1 MLLTHE
7 AGVVKAKPPS
17 PPPIP
22 RPIYRERERE
32 RGRETDIDISLSKNR
47 TEVEIYRSSS
57 RSRSRPRHRDNE
69 LVVQDTRRR
78 RAHSAAPVYSPT
90 EEEGEYI
97 TRKIDS
103 RGYPGEA
110 WHGATR
116 NWGIID
122 VPPGTERVRMD
133 GAGGG
138 ATDTQWT
145 KYSGVRRTQFI
156 PERDEAPRPAPQE
169 PPRERQ
175 RGRNRGDVDVDV
187 DVDVW
192 DRDRRLEVDVDIDI
206 DRRVD
211 RRYTRPPA
219 PPPPPA
225 PPSKEMWTEI
235 SKDLVV
241 KEAIEEM
248 GYEYEDTPMF
258 LYVMKYLRYVSAL
271 HTHTLQGRR
280 NQMLTDTAG
289 GRSQTGRTVRRD
301 QTIPQGPRARD
312 SVGDGLAGRL
322 GEAAPSPNPPPGRA
336 VGRGALEGT

>member
-1 MLLTHE
+1 MSLTHE

-22 RPIYRERERE
+22 RPIYRERERERE

-57 RSRSRPRHRDNE
+57 RSRSRPHHRDNE

-175 RGRNRGDVDVDV
+175 RGRNRGDVEVDV

-206 DRRVD
+206 DRRAD
-211 RRYTRPPA
+211 RRYARPPA

-258 LYVMKYLRYVSAL
+258 LYVMKYLRYVSAFHTNT
-271 HTHTLQGRR
+271 HTHTHCKADEIRC
-280 NQMLTDTAG
+280 
-289 GRSQTGRTVRRD
+289 
-301 QTIPQGPRARD
+301 
-312 SVGDGLAGRL
+312 
-322 GEAAPSPNPPPGRA
+322 
-336 VGRGALEGT
+336 